1 MSVGEY
7 EFEPVRGLPEYLPE
21 GETLIWQGAPDPKSM
36 ARRVFRVRVVAV
48 YFAAL
53 IAVHLGFQLS
63 QGRALT
69 ETLLGSSWMLALGI
83 AAVVILAGLAAAYA
97 KTTVY
102 TLTDKRIV
110 LRSGVA
116 MPMMVNIPL
125 NTVTAAD
132 MRAYGDGSGDIVF
145 SVEKRKRLSHILLW
159 PNVRPWRFTPVQPA
173 FRSIAHIEAVASAL
187 AGVVKTDP
195 KAASAGNH
203 DEEMH
208 SSDMLSAS

>member
-21 GETLIWQGAPDPKSM
+21 GETLIWQGSPDARTM
-36 ARRVFRVRVVAV
+36 GRRVFRVRVVAV

-63 QGRALT
+63 QGRSVG
-69 ETLLGSSWMLALGI
+69 ETLLGSSWMLALGV
-83 AAVVILAGLAAAYA
+83 AAVAILAGMAAAYA

-132 MRAYGDGSGDIVF
+132 MRAFGDGSGDIIF
-145 SVEKRKRLSHILLW
+145 SVERRKRLSHILLW
-159 PNVRPWRFTPVQPA
+159 PNVRPWKFTPVQPA
-173 FRSIAHIEAVASAL
+173 FRSVQNIEAVAAAL
-187 AGVVKTDP
+187 ASVVKTDP
-195 KAASAGNH
+195 NATEVPHADVAMANG
-203 DEEMH
+203 
-208 SSDMLSAS
+208 DMLGAS